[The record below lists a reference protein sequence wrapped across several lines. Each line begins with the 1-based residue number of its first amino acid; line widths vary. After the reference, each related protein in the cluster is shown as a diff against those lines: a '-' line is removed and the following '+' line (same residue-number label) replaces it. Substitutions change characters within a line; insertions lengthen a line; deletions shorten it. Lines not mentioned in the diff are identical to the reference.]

1 LQPGGSPKT
10 SQQDSAPEASQ
21 PGAQAPQALKAQPAA
36 APAAPPAARPPID
49 FPDAVTRAGTR
60 LFVDASEG
68 LGNTPR
74 DLIIDPLI
82 DANTGAQT
90 NSTVDMGAK
99 LAAMIKEQYPR
110 WTVRP
115 LTRETLASGPLL
127 LIGTLTAVK
136 TTQDTE
142 ATNDAFRIWLTVV
155 DLRTGRIVAKSLDRA
170 TPSAVDAAP
179 TPFFRDSPTWH
190 KDATVNAYINS
201 CQATS
206 KVGDPVQPMYLIRL
220 PAAAILNEA
229 ILAYTENRVTEAYQ
243 LYRDASLVA
252 DAGDLRVLNG
262 LYLTSWRL
270 GKKEEAA
277 TAFGKLVGAGIAAE
291 RLPLKL
297 LFVPGGTNFVTTAGL
312 PEQYPIWLKAVRE
325 QTLAR
330 EVCLNVV
337 GHTSHT
343 GSAQYNEALS
353 LRRAVAIKER
363 LVASR
368 PELSSKLTTAGK
380 GWREN
385 LIGLGSDDLRDALDR
400 RVEFQVVSC
409 P

>member
-1 LQPGGSPKT
+1 M
-10 SQQDSAPEASQ
+10 
-21 PGAQAPQALKAQPAA
+21 QPAA
-36 APAAPPAARPPID
+36 QAMQALGAKPAAAAVAAPPPIN
-49 FPDAVTRAGTR
+49 FPDAVTRAGKR
-60 LFVDASEG
+60 LFEDAGGS
-68 LGNTPR
+68 LGSTPR

-82 DANTGAQT
+82 DGNTGAQT
-90 NSTVDMGAK
+90 KSTVEMGAK
-99 LAAMIKEQYPR
+99 LAAMVKAEYPL
-110 WTVRP
+110 WTVKP
-115 LTRETLASGPLL
+115 LTREILSKSPLL
-127 LIGTLTAVK
+127 LIGTLTPVS
-136 TTQDTE
+136 TTQEKE

-155 DLRTGRIVAKSLDRA
+155 DLKTGRIVAKTLDRA
-170 TPSAVDAAP
+170 TPTAVDAEP

-206 KVGDPVQPMYLIRL
+206 KVGDPVQPTYLIRL
-220 PAAAILNEA
+220 PAAAVLNEA
-229 ILAYTENRVTEAYQ
+229 IIAYTENRLSDAYQ
-243 LYRDASLVA
+243 LYREASSVA

-270 GKKEEAA
+270 GKKEEAVA
-277 TAFGKLVGAGIAAE
+277 AFGKLVGAGIAAE

-297 LFVPGGTNFVTTAGL
+297 LFVPGSTNFVTTAGL

-330 EVCLNVV
+330 DVCLNVV

-343 GSAQYNEALS
+343 GSAEYNDALS
-353 LRRAVAIKER
+353 LRRAIAIKER
-363 LVASR
+363 LVASV
-368 PELSSKLTTAGK
+368 PALSSKLTTAGK

-409 P
+409 R